1 MKKKANLIEVFWKKK
16 AFLWQII
23 QIWPIFDRYDVIK
36 RVKIKIS
43 KNKKI

>member
-1 MKKKANLIEVFWKKK
+1 MKKKANLIEVSEKK

-36 RVKIKIS
+36 TG
-43 KNKKI
+43 KN